1 MTVFETLIVAHV
13 VGDWILQTEW
23 QAVNKAHNWR
33 ALWSHVF
40 VYHAIVLVALVARF
54 GLDNSRVY
62 LAVAVLAATHA
73 LLDRGW
79 PVQRLMRLLRVT
91 VDRPQDRWL
100 TTAFDQSIHI
110 VLLALATLYL
120 TG

>member
-1 MTVFETLIVAHV
+1 MTVFETLIVAHIA
-13 VGDWILQTEW
+13 GDWLLQTEW

-40 VYHAIVLVALVARF
+40 VYHLLVLIALVARVGYDDF
-54 GLDNSRVY
+54 RVY
-62 LAVAVLAATHA
+62 VVVAVLAVTHA
-73 LLDRGW
+73 FLDRGW
-79 PVQRLMRLLRVT
+79 PVHRLMRLLRVT
-91 VDRPQDRWL
+91 VDRPPDRWL